1 MSEPNSAL
9 DIIPDIGRSRTR
21 DTIQEVLED
30 LIIHAKLKV
39 GERFPSEAKLAK
51 AFGVSRVMV
60 REAMKVLE
68 AHGLVDIVQ
77 GKGIIVKEPDLSS
90 AADALSLLL
99 QRKKATITDL
109 WEARAALEA
118 AVVVHACGRA
128 SQEQLQALS
137 ETAAQWSESVSDLD
151 ELLAAD
157 ERFHRMLVEC
167 GTYSTKAEESF
178 WNWDLR
184 ISLGILRLRK
194 LCSRGTRMLHARR
207 CSLIYSTSGRISCTR
222 VCCPSRLSL
231 SVCHP
236 SSVPMG

>member
-1 MSEPNSAL
+1 MSDRNSAL

-157 ERFHRMLVEC
+157 ERFHRMLVEAAC
-167 GTYSTKAEESF
+167 NPVLTLLMETI
-178 WNWDLR
+178 WDLLHESR
-184 ISLGILRLRK
+184 RVILELGPSDFSGHSTVAKALLKRDPDAAREAMLAHLQHFRED
-194 LCSRGTRMLHARR
+194 LLHAGV
-207 CSLIYSTSGRISCTR
+207 L
-222 VCCPSRLSL
+222 P
-231 SVCHP
+231 
-236 SSVPMG
+236 